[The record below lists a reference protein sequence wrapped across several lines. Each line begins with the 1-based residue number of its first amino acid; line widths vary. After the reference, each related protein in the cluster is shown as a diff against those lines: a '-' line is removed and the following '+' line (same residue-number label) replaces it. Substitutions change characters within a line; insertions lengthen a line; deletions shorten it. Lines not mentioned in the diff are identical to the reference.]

1 MADGNGKIKKA
12 IRYET
17 SDGSLFADK
26 EAADAYE
33 QQQNE
38 KRLNGQIFN
47 NGQKILL
54 TNSRRL
60 ASINPSYAAVSG
72 DFFEKGGVYNSL
84 ESMITETPKETLDL
98 IISISKTGGDR

>member
-1 MADGNGKIKKA
+1 MADGNGTIKKA

-26 EAADAYE
+26 EEADNYE
-33 QQQNE
+33 QKQNE
-38 KRLNGQIFN
+38 QRLNGQIFN
-47 NGQKILL
+47 SGQKVLL
-54 TNSRRL
+54 TNSRKL

-72 DFFEKGGVYNSL
+72 NFFEKGGVYNSL

-98 IISISKTGGDR
+98 IKSVSNTSGDK